1 MDAVENP
8 AVMVTC
14 FAQDPLL
21 PIQFV
26 ETTITGQCKTTII
39 LSSVAN
45 YKKEDD
51 TIIVLVDD
59 VHYCPL
65 VKSLDS
71 GNTRTLN
78 QLGYRGRSGK

>member
-1 MDAVENP
+1 MA
-8 AVMVTC
+8 TC

-45 YKKEDD
+45 RYKKEDD
-51 TIIVLVDD
+51 TIVVLDDD

-78 QLGYRGRSGK
+78 